1 MDNGKSGMTTRQ
13 RRGAVSLLLA
23 LVLLGVFPLDV
34 LLPSFPALAEH
45 FRSTPADIALSISL
59 FAVGI
64 AFAQLLIGPLSDV
77 IGRKGL
83 LLAGMSVSMLG
94 ALGCVLTT
102 DYSLFLMFRV
112 VQALGCGCF
121 VLSQALVQDLFEGQ
135 ERDRL
140 RILMVTA
147 GGIFISL
154 SPLAGTFL
162 QATLGWRGSFWVF
175 IALSAAVLLKACL
188 FLENTRP
195 TTRGTRTNFLTA
207 YRQVLGDFD
216 FVGYWLI
223 SAFAFAC
230 HFSFIVISPLI
241 FMDRLQLSAYEFSL
255 ILLIY
260 GAAYVAGGILA
271 SVLSRRITSGQQIVV
286 GLSLILFAGVTM
298 LYLSSSFSLAAAT
311 VLIPMLICTAGT
323 TIARP
328 AATSRA
334 MSLFPD
340 NAGTSA
346 SAGSTI
352 IFICGGLISALI
364 SLSPTNLQSTLGYAF
379 VLLSGVAL
387 TLNSRISR
395 RARILQADAIAQPNG
410 D

>member
-45 FRSTPADIALSISL
+45 FRSTPAHIALSISL

-94 ALGCVLTT
+94 ALGCVMTT

>member
-1 MDNGKSGMTTRQ
+1 MDDGQSVVTGRQ

-23 LVLLGVFPLDV
+23 MVLLGVFPLDV

-45 FRSTPADIALSISL
+45 FHRTPADIALSISL

-64 AFAQLLIGPLSDV
+64 AFAQLLTGPLSDV

-94 ALGCVLTT
+94 ALGCVMTS
-102 DYSLFLMFRV
+102 DYSLFLTFRV

-121 VLSQALVQDLFEGQ
+121 VLSQALVQDLFEGE

-147 GGIFISL
+147 GGIFISV

-175 IALSAAVLLKACL
+175 IGLSAAVLLKAWL
-188 FLENTRP
+188 LLENTRP
-195 TTRGTRTNFLTA
+195 TASDTRTNFFMA
-207 YRQVLGDFD
+207 YRRVLGDFD

-260 GAAYVAGGILA
+260 GAAYVTGGILA
-271 SVLSRRITSGQQIVV
+271 SLLSRRLNSDQQMVV
-286 GLSLILFAGVTM
+286 GLSLILSAGLSM
-298 LYLSSSFSLAAAT
+298 LYLSSSFALAPAT

-334 MSLFPD
+334 MSLFPE

-352 IFICGGLISALI
+352 IFICGGMISALI
-364 SLSPTNLQSTLGYAF
+364 SLSPANLQSTLGYSF
-379 VLLSGVAL
+379 VILSGVAL
-387 TLNSRISR
+387 VLNARISR
-395 RARILQADAIAQPNG
+395 RNDLVGRPDS

>member
-1 MDNGKSGMTTRQ
+1 MAEGQSAVTAGQ

-23 LVLLGVFPLDV
+23 MVLLGVFPLDV

-64 AFAQLLIGPLSDV
+64 AVSQLLIGPLSDV

-83 LLAGMSVSMLG
+83 LLAGITISMLG
-94 ALGCVLTT
+94 AVGCTLTT
-102 DYSLFLMFRV
+102 DYVHFLLFRV
-112 VQALGCGCF
+112 IQALGCGCF
-121 VLSQALVQDLFEGQ
+121 VLSQALIQDLFEGE

-147 GGIFISL
+147 TGVFISV

-162 QATLGWRGSFWVF
+162 QATLGWQGSFVVF
-175 IALSAAVLLKACL
+175 IALAGIVLLKACF

-195 TTRGTRTNFLTA
+195 AATGALSNIFQPYRRVLCDVDFLS
-207 YRQVLGDFD
+207 
-216 FVGYWLI
+216 YWLI

-230 HFSFIVISPLI
+230 HFSFVVISPLI
-241 FMDRLQLSAYEFSL
+241 FMDQLQLSAYDFSL
-255 ILLIY
+255 VLLAY
-260 GAAYVAGGILA
+260 GGAYIIGGTVATLLGKR
-271 SVLSRRITSGQQIVV
+271 LSPGHQVIS
-286 GLSLILFAGVTM
+286 GLSLILLSGLIM
-298 LYLSSSFSLAAAT
+298 LYLSSHFALSPIT
-311 VLIPMLICTAGT
+311 VLVPMLICTAGT

-328 AATSRA
+328 AATSKA
-334 MSLFPD
+334 MSLFPE

-346 SAGSTI
+346 SAGSTV

-364 SLSPTNLQSTLGYAF
+364 SLSPANLQSTLGYSF
-379 VLLSGVAL
+379 IILSSVAL
-387 TLNSRISR
+387 VLNSRIHSR
-395 RARILQADAIAQPNG
+395 AKSLGASPSVE
-410 D
+410 

>member
-1 MDNGKSGMTTRQ
+1 MDKGKSGVTTRQ

-23 LVLLGVFPLDV
+23 MVLLGVFPLDV

-94 ALGCVLTT
+94 ALGCVMTS
-102 DYSLFLMFRV
+102 DYSLFLIFRV

-121 VLSQALVQDLFEGQ
+121 VLSQALVQDLFEGE

-147 GGIFISL
+147 GGIFISV
-154 SPLAGTFL
+154 SPLAGTFM

-175 IALSAAVLLKACL
+175 IALSAVVLLKACL
-188 FLENTRP
+188 FLENSRP
-195 TTRGTRTNFLTA
+195 TTSGTRTHFLKA
-207 YRQVLGDFD
+207 YRRVLGDFD

-260 GAAYVAGGILA
+260 GAAYVTGGILA
-271 SVLSRRITSGQQIVV
+271 SVLSRRITSGQQMVV

-298 LYLSSSFSLAAAT
+298 LYLSSSFALVPAT

-340 NAGTSA
+340 IAGTSA

-364 SLSPTNLQSTLGYAF
+364 SLSPTNLQSTLGYSF

-387 TLNSRISR
+387 ALNNRISR
-395 RARILQADAIAQPNG
+395 RARILQTGAIAQPGG

>member
-1 MDNGKSGMTTRQ
+1 MHKATSVVTVRQ
-13 RRGAVSLLLA
+13 RRAAVGLLLA
-23 LVLLGVFPLDV
+23 MVLLGVFPLDV
-34 LLPSFPALAEH
+34 LLPSFPALAAH
-45 FRSTPADIALSISL
+45 FARSPADIALSISL

-94 ALGCVLTT
+94 AVGCVMTR
-102 DYSLFLMFRV
+102 DYTLFLIFRV
-112 VQALGCGCF
+112 MQAVGCGCF
-121 VLSQALVQDLFEGQ
+121 VLSQALVQDLFEGA

-147 GGIFISL
+147 TGIFISV

-175 IALSAAVLLKACL
+175 TALSAVVLVKAWV
-188 FLENTRP
+188 FLQNSRP
-195 TTRGTRTNFLTA
+195 ADSRARVGFIRA
-207 YRQVLGDFD
+207 YRRVLGEFE

-241 FMDRLQLSAYEFSL
+241 FMDQLQLAPYDFSL
-255 ILLIY
+255 ILLLY
-260 GAAYVAGGILA
+260 GAAYVVGGILA
-271 SVLSRRITSGQQIVV
+271 AVLNRRITPVQQIFT
-286 GLSLILFAGVTM
+286 GLGLILLAGLAM
-298 LYLSSSFSLAAAT
+298 LYLAAAHALAPVT

-334 MSLFPD
+334 MSLFPE

-364 SLSPTNLQSTLGYAF
+364 SFSPGNLQATLGYCF
-379 VLLSGVAL
+379 VLLSATAL
-387 TLNSRISR
+387 LLNHRLSR
-395 RARILQADAIAQPNG
+395 RASNLAASALAQSGG

>member
-1 MDNGKSGMTTRQ
+1 MNRGKAAVTAGQ
-13 RRGAVSLLLA
+13 RRGAVSLLMA
-23 LVLLGVFPLDV
+23 MVLLGVFPLDV

-45 FRSTPADIALSISL
+45 FRTTPANIALSISL

-64 AFAQLLIGPLSDV
+64 AFAQLLIGPLSDA

-83 LLAGMSVSMLG
+83 LLVGMSISMLG
-94 ALGCVLTT
+94 ALGCVITS
-102 DYSLFLMFRV
+102 DYTLFLIFRV
-112 VQALGCGCF
+112 MQAMGCGCF
-121 VLSQALVQDLFEGQ
+121 VLSQALVQDLFEGEQ
-135 ERDRL
+135 RDRL

-147 GGIFISL
+147 SGIFISI

-175 IALSAAVLLKACL
+175 IGLAAVVLIKAWL
-188 FLENTRP
+188 FLDSSRP
-195 TTRGTRTNFLTA
+195 AHSGARPGFVRS
-207 YRQVLGDFD
+207 YRRVLGDFE
-216 FVGYWLI
+216 FVSYWLI

-241 FMDRLQLSAYEFSL
+241 FMDQLQMAPYDFSL

-260 GAAYVAGGILA
+260 GAAYIVGGLVAT
-271 SVLSRRITSGQQIVV
+271 VLSRRIKPGQQMLV
-286 GLSLILFAGVTM
+286 GLGLILLSGLAM
-298 LYLSSSFSLAAAT
+298 LYLSSNFALTPAT

-328 AATSRA
+328 AATSKA
-334 MSLFPD
+334 MGLFPEL
-340 NAGTSA
+340 AGTSA
-346 SAGSTI
+346 AAGSTLT
-352 IFICGGLISALI
+352 FICGGLISALI
-364 SLSPTNLQSTLGYAF
+364 SLSPANLQATLGYSF

-387 TLNSRISR
+387 ALNSRISR
-395 RARILQADAIAQPNG
+395 RARIHESHAMTQPGG

>member
-1 MDNGKSGMTTRQ
+1 MDKGKSGVTTRQ

-23 LVLLGVFPLDV
+23 MVLLGVFPLDV
-34 LLPSFPALAEH
+34 VLPSFPALAEH

-94 ALGCVLTT
+94 ALGCVMTT
-102 DYSLFLMFRV
+102 DYSLFLVFRV

-121 VLSQALVQDLFEGQ
+121 VLSQALVQDLFEGE

-147 GGIFISL
+147 GGIFISI
-154 SPLAGTFL
+154 SPLVGTFL

-175 IALSAAVLLKACL
+175 IALSAVVLLKAWL
-188 FLENTRP
+188 FLENSRP

-207 YRQVLGDFD
+207 YRRVLGDFD

-255 ILLIY
+255 ILLVY
-260 GAAYVAGGILA
+260 GAAYVTGGILA
-271 SVLSRRITSGQQIVV
+271 SVLSRRISSGQQMVV

-298 LYLSSSFSLAAAT
+298 LYLSSSFALAPAT

-364 SLSPTNLQSTLGYAF
+364 SLSPANLQSTLGYAF

-387 TLNSRISR
+387 ALNNRISR
-395 RARILQADAIAQPNG
+395 RAKVLQADAIAQPGG

>member
-1 MDNGKSGMTTRQ
+1 MDDGQSAVSPRQ
-13 RRGAVSLLLA
+13 RRAAVSLLLA
-23 LVLLGVFPLDV
+23 MVLLGVFPLDV

-45 FRSTPADIALSISL
+45 FRSAPQDIALSISL
-59 FAVGI
+59 FAIGI

-83 LLAGMSVSMLG
+83 LLAGMAVSMLG
-94 ALGCVLTT
+94 ALGCTLTD
-102 DYSLFLMFRV
+102 DYNLFLALRLL
-112 VQALGCGCF
+112 QAVGCGCF
-121 VLSQALVQDLFEGQ
+121 VLSQALVQDLFEGV

-147 GGIFISL
+147 TGIFISL

-175 IALSAAVLLKACL
+175 TALAAAVLIKAWL
-188 FLENTRP
+188 FLENPPRAP
-195 TTRGTRTNFLTA
+195 RNASLNFFNA
-207 YRQVLGDFD
+207 YRRVLGDFE

-241 FMDRLQLSAYEFSL
+241 FMDQLQLSASEFSL
-255 ILLIY
+255 ILLVY
-260 GAAYVAGGILA
+260 GAAYIVGGIAAAL
-271 SVLSRRITSGQQIVV
+271 LSRRISCAQQIIA
-286 GLSLILFAGVTM
+286 GLSLILLAGLVMLLLSQHFALTP
-298 LYLSSSFSLAAAT
+298 AT
-311 VLIPMLICTAGT
+311 VLVPMLICTAGT

-334 MSLFPD
+334 MDLFPE

-364 SLSPTNLQSTLGYAF
+364 SLGPSNLQATLGYCF
-379 VLLSGVAL
+379 VLLSCIAL
-387 TLNSRISR
+387 ALNKRIGQ
-395 RARILQADAIAQPNG
+395 RARVLAASAITPSG
-410 D
+410 SD

>member
-1 MDNGKSGMTTRQ
+1 MDDGQSVVTPRQ

-23 LVLLGVFPLDV
+23 MVLLGVFPLDV

-45 FRSTPADIALSISL
+45 FGRTPADIALSISL

-83 LLAGMSVSMLG
+83 LLAGMSASMIG
-94 ALGCVLTT
+94 ALGCVMTS

-121 VLSQALVQDLFEGQ
+121 VLSQALVQDLFEGE
-135 ERDRL
+135 ERNRL

-147 GGIFISL
+147 TGIFISV

-175 IALSAAVLLKACL
+175 TALSAIVLLKAWW
-188 FLENTRP
+188 FLDNSRP
-195 TTRGTRTNFLTA
+195 AARGTHTHFLKA
-207 YRQVLGDFD
+207 YRRVLGDFD

-241 FMDRLQLSAYEFSL
+241 FMDRLQLSAYDFSL
-255 ILLIY
+255 FLLIY
-260 GAAYVAGGILA
+260 GAAYIVGGILA
-271 SVLSRRITSGQQIVV
+271 SVLSRRINGGQQIIV
-286 GLSLILFAGVTM
+286 GLSLILFAGLSM
-298 LYLSSSFSLAAAT
+298 LYLSSNFALTPAT

-334 MSLFPD
+334 MSLFPE

-346 SAGSTI
+346 SAGSTL

-364 SLSPTNLQSTLGYAF
+364 SLSPANLQSTLGYSF
-379 VLLSGVAL
+379 VMLSGVAL
-387 TLNSRISR
+387 ALNARISR
-395 RARILQADAIAQPNG
+395 RSDLVGQP
-410 D
+410 DSD

>member
-1 MDNGKSGMTTRQ
+1 MDDGQSVVTRRQ

-23 LVLLGVFPLDV
+23 MVLLGVFPLDV

-45 FRSTPADIALSISL
+45 FRRTPADIALSISL

-83 LLAGMSVSMLG
+83 LLAGMSISILG
-94 ALGCVLTT
+94 ALGCVMTS

-112 VQALGCGCF
+112 LQALGCGCF
-121 VLSQALVQDLFEGQ
+121 VLSQALVQDLFEGEQ
-135 ERDRL
+135 RDRL

-147 GGIFISL
+147 GGIFISI

-175 IALSAAVLLKACL
+175 IALSAAVLLKAWL

-195 TTRGTRTNFLTA
+195 TASGTRTNFLTA
-207 YRQVLGDFD
+207 YRRVLGDFD

-255 ILLIY
+255 VLLIY
-260 GAAYVAGGILA
+260 GAAYVTGGILA
-271 SVLSRRITSGQQIVV
+271 SVLSRRINSGQQMVI
-286 GLSLILFAGVTM
+286 GLSLILFAGLTM
-298 LYLSSSFSLAAAT
+298 LYLSSNFALAPAT

-334 MSLFPD
+334 MSLFPE

-364 SLSPTNLQSTLGYAF
+364 SLSPTNLQSTLGYSF
-379 VLLSGVAL
+379 VILSGVAL
-387 TLNSRISR
+387 ALNARISR
-395 RARILQADAIAQPNG
+395 RNDLVGQP
-410 D
+410 DSD

>member
-1 MDNGKSGMTTRQ
+1 MDDGQSVVTRRQ

-23 LVLLGVFPLDV
+23 MVLLGVFPLDV

-45 FRSTPADIALSISL
+45 FRRTPADIALSISL

-83 LLAGMSVSMLG
+83 LLAGMSVSILG
-94 ALGCVLTT
+94 ALGCVMTS
-102 DYSLFLMFRV
+102 DYSLFLIFRV

-121 VLSQALVQDLFEGQ
+121 VLSQALVQDLFEGE

-147 GGIFISL
+147 GGIFISV

-175 IALSAAVLLKACL
+175 IALSAAVLLKAWL

-195 TTRGTRTNFLTA
+195 TASGTRTNFLTA

-260 GAAYVAGGILA
+260 GAAYVTGGILA
-271 SVLSRRITSGQQIVV
+271 SVLSRRINSGQQMVV
-286 GLSLILFAGVTM
+286 GLSLILFAGVT
-298 LYLSSSFSLAAAT
+298 LVYLSSSFALAPAT

-334 MSLFPD
+334 MSLFPE

-364 SLSPTNLQSTLGYAF
+364 SLSPTNLQSTLGYSF
-379 VLLSGVAL
+379 VILSGVAL
-387 TLNSRISR
+387 ALNARISR
-395 RARILQADAIAQPNG
+395 RNDLVGQP
-410 D
+410 DSD

>member
-1 MDNGKSGMTTRQ
+1 MDEGQSMVTRRQ
-13 RRGAVSLLLA
+13 RRRAVSLLLA
-23 LVLLGVFPLDV
+23 MVLLGVFPLDV

-45 FRSTPADIALSISL
+45 FRRTPADIALSISL

-83 LLAGMSVSMLG
+83 LLAGMSVSIFG
-94 ALGCVLTT
+94 ALGCVMTS
-102 DYSLFLMFRV
+102 DYSLFLIFRV

-121 VLSQALVQDLFEGQ
+121 VLSQALVQDLFEGEQ
-135 ERDRL
+135 RDRL

-147 GGIFISL
+147 GGIFISI

-175 IALSAAVLLKACL
+175 IALSAAVLLKAWL

-195 TTRGTRTNFLTA
+195 IASGTRTNFLTA

-260 GAAYVAGGILA
+260 GAAYVTGGILA
-271 SVLSRRITSGQQIVV
+271 SVLSRRINSGQQMVV
-286 GLSLILFAGVTM
+286 GLSLILFAGVTL
-298 LYLSSSFSLAAAT
+298 LYLSSSFALVPAT

-334 MSLFPD
+334 MSLFPE

-364 SLSPTNLQSTLGYAF
+364 SLSPTNLQSTLGYSF
-379 VLLSGVAL
+379 VILSGVAL
-387 TLNSRISR
+387 ALNARISR
-395 RARILQADAIAQPNG
+395 RNDLVGQP
-410 D
+410 DSD

>member
-1 MDNGKSGMTTRQ
+1 MDEGQSMVTRRQ

-23 LVLLGVFPLDV
+23 MVLLGVFPLDV

-45 FRSTPADIALSISL
+45 FRRTPADIALSISL

-83 LLAGMSVSMLG
+83 LLAGMSVSILG
-94 ALGCVLTT
+94 ALGCVMTS
-102 DYSLFLMFRV
+102 DYSLFLIFRV

-121 VLSQALVQDLFEGQ
+121 VLSQALVQDLFEGE

-147 GGIFISL
+147 GGIFISV

-175 IALSAAVLLKACL
+175 IALSAAVLLKAWL

-195 TTRGTRTNFLTA
+195 TASGTRTNFLTA

-260 GAAYVAGGILA
+260 GAAYVTGGILA
-271 SVLSRRITSGQQIVV
+271 SVLSRRINSGQQMVV
-286 GLSLILFAGVTM
+286 GLSLILFAGVT
-298 LYLSSSFSLAAAT
+298 LVYLSSSFALAPAT

-334 MSLFPD
+334 MSLFPE

-364 SLSPTNLQSTLGYAF
+364 SLSPTNLQSTLGYSF
-379 VLLSGVAL
+379 VILSGVAL
-387 TLNSRISR
+387 ALNARISR
-395 RARILQADAIAQPNG
+395 RNDLVGQP
-410 D
+410 DSD

>member
-1 MDNGKSGMTTRQ
+1 MI
-13 RRGAVSLLLA
+13 
-23 LVLLGVFPLDV
+23 LLGVFPLDV
-34 LLPSFPALAEH
+34 LLPSFPALAAH
-45 FRSTPADIALSISL
+45 FGRSQSDIALSISL

-83 LLAGMSVSMLG
+83 LLAGMSVSVLG
-94 ALGCVLTT
+94 ALGCVLSDNYT
-102 DYSLFLMFRV
+102 LFLIFRV
-112 VQALGCGCF
+112 MQALGCGCF

-147 GGIFISL
+147 TGIFISL

-175 IALSAAVLLKACL
+175 IALAAVVLIKTWRLLD
-188 FLENTRP
+188 NSRP
-195 TTRGTRTNFLTA
+195 VQNGPHLGFIQS
-207 YRQVLGDFD
+207 YRRVLSHFP

-230 HFSFIVISPLI
+230 HFSFIVTSPLI
-241 FMDRLQLSAYEFSL
+241 FMEQLQMAPYDFAL

-260 GAAYVAGGILA
+260 GAAYVFGGLLA
-271 SVLSRRITSGQQIVV
+271 SALNRLINAQQQIFT
-286 GLSLILFAGVTM
+286 GLSLILISGLVM
-298 LYLSSSFSLAAAT
+298 LYLAT
-311 VLIPMLICTAGT
+311 NHELSAPAVLVPMLICTVGT

-328 AATSRA
+328 PATSRA
-334 MSLFPD
+334 MSVFAE
-340 NAGTSA
+340 NAGASA

-352 IFICGGLISALI
+352 IFICGGLVSALI
-364 SLSPTNLQSTLGYAF
+364 SLGPDNLQATLGYGF
-379 VLLSGVAL
+379 VALSGISL
-387 TLNSRISR
+387 LFNSVIGR
-395 RARILQADAIAQPNG
+395 RTRNLRSDPVMPGG
-410 D
+410 DH

>member
-1 MDNGKSGMTTRQ
+1 MDDGQSVVTGRQ

-23 LVLLGVFPLDV
+23 MVLLGVFPLDV

-45 FRSTPADIALSISL
+45 FHRTPADIALSISL

-94 ALGCVLTT
+94 ALGCVMTS
-102 DYSLFLMFRV
+102 DYSLFLTFRV

-121 VLSQALVQDLFEGQ
+121 VLSQALVQDLFEGE

-147 GGIFISL
+147 GGIFISV

-175 IALSAAVLLKACL
+175 IGLSAAVLLKAWL
-188 FLENTRP
+188 LLENTRP
-195 TTRGTRTNFLTA
+195 TASDTRTNFFMA
-207 YRQVLGDFD
+207 YRRVLGDFD

-260 GAAYVAGGILA
+260 GAAYVTGGILA
-271 SVLSRRITSGQQIVV
+271 SLLSRHLNSDQQMVV
-286 GLSLILFAGVTM
+286 GLSLILSAGLSM
-298 LYLSSSFSLAAAT
+298 LYLSSSFALAPAT

-334 MSLFPD
+334 MSLFPE

-352 IFICGGLISALI
+352 IFICGGMISALI
-364 SLSPTNLQSTLGYAF
+364 SLSPANLQSTLGYSF
-379 VLLSGVAL
+379 VILSGVAL
-387 TLNSRISR
+387 VLNARISR
-395 RARILQADAIAQPNG
+395 RNDLVGRPDS

>member
-1 MDNGKSGMTTRQ
+1 MDDGQSVVTRRQ

-23 LVLLGVFPLDV
+23 MVLLGVFPLDV

-45 FRSTPADIALSISL
+45 FRRTPADIALSISL

-83 LLAGMSVSMLG
+83 LLAGMSISILG
-94 ALGCVLTT
+94 ALGCVMTS

-121 VLSQALVQDLFEGQ
+121 VLSQALVQDLFEGEQ
-135 ERDRL
+135 RDRL

-147 GGIFISL
+147 GGIFISI

-175 IALSAAVLLKACL
+175 IALSAAVLLKAWL

-195 TTRGTRTNFLTA
+195 TASGTRTNFLTA
-207 YRQVLGDFD
+207 YRRVLGDFD

-255 ILLIY
+255 VLLIY
-260 GAAYVAGGILA
+260 GAAYVTGGILA
-271 SVLSRRITSGQQIVV
+271 SVLSRRINSGQQMVI
-286 GLSLILFAGVTM
+286 GLSLILFAGLTM
-298 LYLSSSFSLAAAT
+298 LYLSSNFALAPAT

-334 MSLFPD
+334 MSLFPE

-364 SLSPTNLQSTLGYAF
+364 SLSPTNLQSTLGYSF
-379 VLLSGVAL
+379 VILSGVAL
-387 TLNSRISR
+387 ALNARISR
-395 RARILQADAIAQPNG
+395 RNDLVGQP
-410 D
+410 DSD

>member
-1 MDNGKSGMTTRQ
+1 MDKGKSVITPRQ

-23 LVLLGVFPLDV
+23 MVLLGVFPLDV
-34 LLPSFPALAEH
+34 LLPSFPALAAH

-64 AFAQLLIGPLSDV
+64 AFAQVLIGPLSDV

-94 ALGCVLTT
+94 AVGCVMTS
-102 DYSLFLMFRV
+102 DYALFLMFRV

-121 VLSQALVQDLFEGQ
+121 VLSQALVQDLFEGE

-147 GGIFISL
+147 TGIFISV

-175 IALSAAVLLKACL
+175 TALAGAVLLKAWI

-195 TTRGTRTNFLTA
+195 VVSGPPMSFLKA
-207 YRQVLGDFD
+207 YRRVLGDFD
-216 FVGYWLI
+216 FLGYWLI

-241 FMDRLQLSAYEFSL
+241 FMDQLQLSAYEFSL
-255 ILLIY
+255 ILLVY
-260 GAAYVAGGILA
+260 GAAYVVGGIIA
-271 SVLSRRITSGQQIVV
+271 TVLNRRITPGRQIIT
-286 GLSLILFAGVTM
+286 GLSLILLSGLVM
-298 LYLSSSFSLAAAT
+298 LYLAAHHPLAPAT

-323 TIARP
+323 TITRP

-334 MSLFPD
+334 MGLFPE

-364 SLSPTNLQSTLGYAF
+364 SLSPTNMQSTLGYSF
-379 VLLSGVAL
+379 VLLSGIAL
-387 TLNSRISR
+387 MLNSRISQ
-395 RARILQADAIAQPNG
+395 RARNLAINALAQPG
-410 D
+410 RD

>member
-1 MDNGKSGMTTRQ
+1 MDDGKSVVTTRQ
-13 RRGAVSLLLA
+13 RRAAVSLLMA
-23 LVLLGVFPLDV
+23 MVLLGVFPLDV
-34 LLPSFPALAEH
+34 LLPSFPALAGH
-45 FRSTPADIALSISL
+45 FRTSPADIALSISL

-64 AFAQLLIGPLSDV
+64 AFAQVLIGPLSDV

-83 LLAGMSVSMLG
+83 LLAGMAVSMIG
-94 ALGCVLTT
+94 ALGCVATS
-102 DYSLFLMFRV
+102 DYTLFLIFRV

-121 VLSQALVQDLFEGQ
+121 VLSQALVQDLFEGEQ
-135 ERDRL
+135 RDRL

-147 GGIFISL
+147 TGIFISV

-175 IALSAAVLLKACL
+175 AVLAAVVLIKAWL
-188 FLENTRP
+188 FLNNSRP
-195 TTRGTRTNFLTA
+195 AHSGVRLGFIQS
-207 YRQVLGDFD
+207 YRRVLGDFE
-216 FVGYWLI
+216 FVSYWLV

-241 FMDRLQLSAYEFSL
+241 FMDQLQMAPYDFSL

-260 GAAYVAGGILA
+260 GAAYVVGGIVATL
-271 SVLSRRITSGQQIVV
+271 LSRRVRPGQQIIV
-286 GLSLILFAGVTM
+286 GLSLILLSGLTM
-298 LYLSSSFSLAAAT
+298 LYLSANFALAPAT

-328 AATSRA
+328 AATSKA
-334 MSLFPD
+334 MNVFPEI
-340 NAGTSA
+340 AGTSA
-346 SAGSTI
+346 SAGSTL

-364 SLSPTNLQSTLGYAF
+364 SLSPANLQSTLGYSF
-379 VLLSGVAL
+379 ILLSTVAL
-387 TLNSRISR
+387 ALNRHISH
-395 RARILQADAIAQPNG
+395 RARILEANAVGG

>member
-1 MDNGKSGMTTRQ
+1 MSEAKPVVTTQQ
-13 RRGAVSLLLA
+13 RRGAVGLLLA
-23 LVLLGVFPLDV
+23 MILLGVFPLDV

-45 FRSTPADIALSISL
+45 FRRSPADIALSVSV

-64 AFAQLLIGPLSDV
+64 AFSQLLIGPLSDV

-83 LLAGMSVSMLG
+83 LLAGMSVSILG
-94 ALGCVLTT
+94 AIGCTISS
-102 DYSLFLMFRV
+102 DYSLFLAFRV
-112 VQALGCGCF
+112 MQALGCGCF
-121 VLSQALVQDLFEGQ
+121 VLSQALVQDLFEGE

-147 GGIFISL
+147 TGIFISI

-162 QATLGWRGSFWVF
+162 QASLGWRGSFWVF
-175 IALSAAVLLKACL
+175 AALAAAVLIKAWL
-188 FLENTRP
+188 FLDNGRP
-195 TTRGTRTNFLTA
+195 VAGDKRLSFFKA
-207 YRQVLGDFD
+207 YRRVLGDSD
-216 FVGYWLI
+216 FVGLWLI

-241 FMDRLQLSAYEFSL
+241 FMDQLQLSAYDFSL

-260 GAAYVAGGILA
+260 GAAYVVGGVVA
-271 SVLSRRITSGQQIVV
+271 STLSRRIFPGQQIIA
-286 GLSLILFAGVTM
+286 GLSLILMSGLVM
-298 LYLSSSFSLAAAT
+298 LLLGANFELSAAT

-334 MSLFPD
+334 MGLFPD

-364 SLSPTNLQSTLGYAF
+364 SLSPANLQTTLGYCFIA
-379 VLLSGVAL
+379 LSCVAL
-387 TLNSRISR
+387 LINKRISR
-395 RARILQADAIAQPNG
+395 RVGTLSASNTLRHEAD
-410 D
+410 

>member
-1 MDNGKSGMTTRQ
+1 MDNGKYAVTTRQ
-13 RRGAVSLLLA
+13 RRGAVGLLLA
-23 LVLLGVFPLDV
+23 MVLLGVFPLDV
-34 LLPSFPALAEH
+34 LLPSFPALAAH

-94 ALGCVLTT
+94 AFGCVMTG
-102 DYSLFLMFRV
+102 DYTLFLMFRV

-121 VLSQALVQDLFEGQ
+121 VLSQALVQDLFEVE

-147 GGIFISL
+147 TGIFISV

-162 QATLGWRGSFWVF
+162 QATLGWRGSFGVF
-175 IALSAAVLLKACL
+175 IALAATVLIKAWL

-195 TTRGTRTNFLTA
+195 VVSGTHPGFLKA
-207 YRQVLGDFD
+207 YRRVLGDFD

-241 FMDRLQLSAYEFSL
+241 FMDQLQLSAYDFSL
-255 ILLIY
+255 ILLVY
-260 GAAYVAGGILA
+260 GAAYVVGGIIA
-271 SVLSRRITSGQQIVV
+271 TVLNRRITPGRQIIT
-286 GLSLILFAGVTM
+286 GLSLILLSGLVM
-298 LYLSSSFSLAAAT
+298 LYLAANHALAPAT

-328 AATSRA
+328 AATSRV
-334 MSLFPD
+334 MGLFPE

-352 IFICGGLISALI
+352 IFICGAMISALI
-364 SLSPTNLQSTLGYAF
+364 SLSPANLQSTLGYCF
-379 VLLSGVAL
+379 VLLSCVAL
-387 TLNSRISR
+387 ALNRGISR
-395 RARILQADAIAQPNG
+395 RANMLKINANAQPDG
-410 D
+410 E

>member
-1 MDNGKSGMTTRQ
+1 MDKGKSGVTTRQ

-23 LVLLGVFPLDV
+23 MVLLGVFPLDV

-45 FRSTPADIALSISL
+45 FRRTPADIALSISL

-83 LLAGMSVSMLG
+83 LLAGMSVSILG
-94 ALGCVLTT
+94 ALGCVMTS
-102 DYSLFLMFRV
+102 DYSLFLIFRV

-121 VLSQALVQDLFEGQ
+121 VLSQALVQDLFEGE

-147 GGIFISL
+147 GGIFISV
-154 SPLAGTFL
+154 SPLAGTFM

-175 IALSAAVLLKACL
+175 IALSAVVLLKAWL

-195 TTRGTRTNFLTA
+195 SASSTRTNFLTA

-241 FMDRLQLSAYEFSL
+241 FMDRLQMSAYEFSL

-260 GAAYVAGGILA
+260 GAAYVTGGILA
-271 SVLSRRITSGQQIVV
+271 SVLSRRITSGQQMVV
-286 GLSLILFAGVTM
+286 GLSLILFAGVSM
-298 LYLSSSFSLAAAT
+298 LYLSSSFVLAPAT

-364 SLSPTNLQSTLGYAF
+364 SLSPTNLQSTLGYSF

-387 TLNSRISR
+387 ALNNRISR
-395 RARILQADAIAQPNG
+395 RARTLQTGAVAQPGG

>member
-94 ALGCVLTT
+94 ALGCVMTT

-147 GGIFISL
+147 GGIFISI

>member
-1 MDNGKSGMTTRQ
+1 MHEGRKAVTTRQ

-23 LVLLGVFPLDV
+23 MVLLGVFPLDV

-45 FRSTPADIALSISL
+45 FARTPADIALSISL

-64 AFAQLLIGPLSDV
+64 SFAQLVIGPLSDV

-83 LLAGMSVSMLG
+83 LLAGMGVSILG
-94 ALGCVLTT
+94 AIGCVMTS
-102 DYSLFLMFRV
+102 DYILFMAFRI
-112 VQALGCGCF
+112 VQAIGCGCF
-121 VLSQALVQDLFEGQ
+121 VLSQALVQDLFDGK

-147 GGIFISL
+147 TGIFISL
-154 SPLAGTFL
+154 SPLAGSFL
-162 QATLGWRGSFWVF
+162 QAALGWRGSFWVF
-175 IALSAAVLLKACL
+175 IVLAAVVLLKAWL
-188 FLENTRP
+188 FLEGGRP
-195 TTRGTRTNFLTA
+195 AVKATPLNFLSA
-207 YRQVLGDFD
+207 YRRVLRDFE

-241 FMDRLQLSAYEFSL
+241 FMDQLQLSAYDFSL

-260 GAAYVAGGILA
+260 GAAYVAGGIVATL
-271 SVLSRRITSGQQIVV
+271 LSRLISPGQQMVV
-286 GLSLILFAGVTM
+286 GLSLILLAGLVILFM
-298 LYLSSSFSLAAAT
+298 ARHLALSATT

-323 TIARP
+323 TITRP

-334 MSLFPD
+334 MSLFPE

-364 SLSPTNLQSTLGYAF
+364 SLSPSNLQATLGYCF
-379 VLLSGVAL
+379 VLLSCIAL
-387 TLNSRISR
+387 ALNKRISH
-395 RARILQADAIAQPNG
+395 RASVIENG
-410 D
+410 AVTPSGSD

>member
-1 MDNGKSGMTTRQ
+1 MADGQSAVTRRK

-23 LVLLGVFPLDV
+23 MVMLGVFPLDV

-45 FRSTPADIALSISL
+45 FRRTPADIALSISL

-83 LLAGMSVSMLG
+83 LLAGMSISILG
-94 ALGCVLTT
+94 ALGCVMTS
-102 DYSLFLMFRV
+102 DYSLFLVFRV

-135 ERDRL
+135 QRDRL

-147 GGIFISL
+147 GGIFISI

-175 IALSAAVLLKACL
+175 IALSAAVLLKAWL
-188 FLENTRP
+188 FLESTRP
-195 TTRGTRTNFLTA
+195 TASGTRTNFLMA
-207 YRQVLGDFD
+207 YRRVLGDFD

-260 GAAYVAGGILA
+260 GAAYVTGGILA
-271 SVLSRRITSGQQIVV
+271 SVLSRRINSGQQMVV

-298 LYLSSSFSLAAAT
+298 LYLSSNFALAPAT

-334 MSLFPD
+334 MSLFPE

-364 SLSPTNLQSTLGYAF
+364 SLSPTNLQSTLGYSF
-379 VLLSGVAL
+379 VILSGVAL
-387 TLNSRISR
+387 ALNARISR
-395 RARILQADAIAQPNG
+395 RDDLVGQP
-410 D
+410 DSD

>member
-1 MDNGKSGMTTRQ
+1 MDKGKSVVTTTQ
-13 RRGAVSLLLA
+13 RRAAVSLLLA
-23 LVLLGVFPLDV
+23 MVLLGVFPLDV
-34 LLPSFPALAEH
+34 LLPSFPALAAH
-45 FRSTPADIALSISL
+45 FRSSPADIALSISL

-94 ALGCVLTT
+94 ALGCVMTS
-102 DYSLFLMFRV
+102 DYTLFLVFRV
-112 VQALGCGCF
+112 MQALGCGCF
-121 VLSQALVQDLFEGQ
+121 VLSQALVQDLFEGE

-147 GGIFISL
+147 TGIFISV

-175 IALSAAVLLKACL
+175 TALSAMVLIKAWL
-188 FLENTRP
+188 FLHNSRP
-195 TTRGTRTNFLTA
+195 TYSAARLGFIQS
-207 YRQVLGDFD
+207 YRRVLGDFE

-241 FMDRLQLSAYEFSL
+241 FMDQLQLAPYDFSL
-255 ILLIY
+255 ILLVY
-260 GAAYVAGGILA
+260 GAAYVVGGILA
-271 SVLSRRITSGQQIVV
+271 AVLNRRITPVQQIFA
-286 GLSLILFAGVTM
+286 GLSLILLSGMAM
-298 LYLSSSFSLAAAT
+298 LYLSANHALAPAT
-311 VLIPMLICTAGT
+311 VLIPMLICTACT

-334 MSLFPD
+334 MGLFPE

-364 SLSPTNLQSTLGYAF
+364 SLSPVNLQSTLGYSF
-379 VLLSGVAL
+379 VLLSTIAL
-387 TLNSRISR
+387 VLNNKLSR
-395 RARILQADAIAQPNG
+395 RAREHEANAAVQSGG